1 MMIELS
7 FLREEKKDKLAIL
20 ISLVYKS
27 LMRTF
32 IAMVYKQEHI
42 LIQYSIKCQG
52 IQVYILIKLIS

>member
-32 IAMVYKQEHI
+32 IAAMVYKQEHI

-52 IQVYILIKLIS
+52 IS